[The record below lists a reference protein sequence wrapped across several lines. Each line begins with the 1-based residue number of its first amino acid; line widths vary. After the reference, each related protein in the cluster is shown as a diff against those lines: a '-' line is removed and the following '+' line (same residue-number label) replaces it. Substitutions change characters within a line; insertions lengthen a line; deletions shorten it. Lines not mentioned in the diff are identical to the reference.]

1 MKIGL
6 YGGSFD
12 PVHNEHVRFAQAAKE
27 ALGLDKV
34 IILPAGAAPHKKFG
48 AAASG
53 EDRLA
58 MCRLAFAPFPWAE
71 VSDFE
76 VNAAGKSFSYLT
88 CRHFAALCPQ
98 AERFFLVG
106 EDMLEDFFTWRE
118 PDDILK
124 NVTLAACGRG
134 GRDPAALAEKF
145 YARFHKRFLA
155 VPFAGEEVSSRMVRV
170 DLAFGRRPADV
181 PEAVYGYLRAHGLY
195 AHPAIA
201 PALALEKE
209 ARREHSYRVARM
221 AVERASSAGV
231 EEGKALL
238 AAALHDCG
246 KYVPLTSPLLE
257 DFTPPA
263 DVPPPVM
270 HQYTGA
276 YLARHSFGIE
286 DEEVLDA
293 IRYHTSGRAEMTALG
308 MLVYLSDLLEEGRE
322 FAGIDALRALFWGDL
337 KMCLYRSLKD
347 QLAYLAGTDK
357 PVYPLTEQA
366 YRWIK
371 QEIKGKE

>member
-71 VSDFE
+71 ISDFE

-209 ARREHSYRVARM
+209 TRREHSYRVACM

-246 KYVPLTSPLLE
+246 KYVPLTLAPSRR
-257 DFTPPA
+257 FHA
-263 DVPPPVM
+263 
-270 HQYTGA
+270 A
-276 YLARHSFGIE
+276 SRCAAARHAPIYGS
-286 DEEVLDA
+286 LS
-293 IRYHTSGRAEMTALG
+293 RTA
-308 MLVYLSDLLEEGRE
+308 
-322 FAGIDALRALFWGDL
+322 FLRHRG
-337 KMCLYRSLKD
+337 
-347 QLAYLAGTDK
+347 
-357 PVYPLTEQA
+357 
-366 YRWIK
+366 
-371 QEIKGKE
+371 